1 MISRKILV
9 VDDDSTSRR
18 LMSHILNREGYDVAT
33 ASDGVE
39 ALELMADDP
48 AEILI
53 TDRMMPNMDG
63 VELLK
68 AVRQSPIY
76 GHIPVIIVTA
86 NSDARDQPEAE
97 AAGATAFLTKPVGS
111 TELLATVQRAL
122 LLGQVKKSA

>member
-1 MISRKILV
+1 MTTQKILV

>member
-1 MISRKILV
+1 MTTRKILV

>member
-111 TELLATVQRAL
+111 TELLGTVQRAL

>member
-1 MISRKILV
+1 MSVRKVLV
-9 VDDDSTSRR
+9 VDDDPTSRR
-18 LMSHILNREGYDVAT
+18 LMSHILKREGYDVAT
-33 ASDGVE
+33 AGDGQE
-39 ALELMADDP
+39 ALDLMADDP
-48 AEILI
+48 ADILI

-68 AVRQSPIY
+68 AVRQSPTY
-76 GHIPVIIVTA
+76 GRIPVVIVTA

-122 LLGQVKKSA
+122 LLAPIRKSA

>member
-1 MISRKILV
+1 MSVRKVLV
-9 VDDDSTSRR
+9 VDDDPTSRR
-18 LMSHILNREGYDVAT
+18 LMSHILKREGYDVAT
-33 ASDGVE
+33 AGDGQD
-39 ALELMADDP
+39 ALDLMADDP
-48 AEILI
+48 ADILI

-68 AVRQSPIY
+68 AVRQSPTY
-76 GHIPVIIVTA
+76 GHIPVVIVTA

-122 LLGQVKKSA
+122 LLAPTRKSA

>member
-1 MISRKILV
+1 MSTRKILV

-122 LLGQVKKSA
+122 LLGRVKKSA

>member
-1 MISRKILV
+1 MTSRKILV

-18 LMSHILNREGYDVAT
+18 LMSHILNREGYEVAT

>member
-1 MISRKILV
+1 MTSRKILV

-33 ASDGVE
+33 ASNGVE

>member
-1 MISRKILV
+1 MTTRKILV

-48 AEILI
+48 AEIVI

-68 AVRQSPIY
+68 AVRQSPMY

-122 LLGQVKKSA
+122 LLGRVKKSA

>member
-1 MISRKILV
+1 MTSRKILV

>member
-33 ASDGVE
+33 ASNGVE

>member
-18 LMSHILNREGYDVAT
+18 LMSHILNREGYDVAA

-63 VELLK
+63 VELLR